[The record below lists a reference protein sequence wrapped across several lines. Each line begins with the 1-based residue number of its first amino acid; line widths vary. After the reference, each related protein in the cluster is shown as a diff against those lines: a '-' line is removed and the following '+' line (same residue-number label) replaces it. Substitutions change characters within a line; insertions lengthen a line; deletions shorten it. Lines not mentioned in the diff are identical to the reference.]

1 LVPAPARY
9 REVIAVGAGT
19 PLGRLA
25 SFSNSGPELD
35 VIAPGTDVVSTN
47 ACGGCGIASGTS
59 MAVPHVTAAVAM
71 MLAINQQLDAA
82 EVKKILKQTALVYDD
97 DGDEKWITG
106 SRNHLRLNHRSLRF
120 NQAGELNL
128 IGALEEVLDMSNNED
143 RYAAFQRQLR
153 KVIQKIYRE
162 ELKKKMRAAGEIH
175 R

>member
-1 LVPAPARY
+1 
-9 REVIAVGAGT
+9 
-19 PLGRLA
+19 
-25 SFSNSGPELD
+25 
-35 VIAPGTDVVSTN
+35 
-47 ACGGCGIASGTS
+47 
-59 MAVPHVTAAVAM
+59 M